1 MRDSRQGRFVLVLLL
16 AISFALVTVDIR
28 GGRNSPIA
36 NVRDWASAVF
46 GPAERGVSTAVDP
59 VGRAV
64 NAVKDAGSHEDDKK
78 RLQDENS
85 KLRQQVEN
93 IEFDRNRAAELDK
106 LLRVS
111 TAGQYKIK
119 PARVIAIGPAQG
131 FSWTVTIDA
140 GNRDGIQ
147 TDMTV
152 LNGDGLVG
160 RVTQVGPMTSTVLLA
175 TDPGFS
181 VGSRLAGSMEI
192 GITTGRGDRPMSLK
206 LLNGQA
212 VVKKGDR
219 LVSFGSQG
227 GRPFVPGVPVG
238 EVAEVRDTPGELTRS
253 VEVRSYVRFSSL
265 DTVGVVVEP
274 PRTDPRDALL
284 PQPVE
289 PAAATSPATP
299 KAPAATEPPKGARGT
314 TPTGTTQRS
323 GGSGG
328 AGGSGTTNNTNASG
342 ERRSKPPGATVP
354 LERD

>member
-16 AISFALVTVDIR
+16 AISFALITVDIR

-46 GPAERGVSTAVDP
+46 GPAERGVSAAVDP

-64 NAVKDAGSHEDDKK
+64 NAVKEAGSHEDDKK
-78 RLQDENS
+78 RLQDENA

-106 LLRVS
+106 LLKVS
-111 TAGQYKIK
+111 AAGQYKVK

-140 GNRDGIQ
+140 GNRDGVR

-152 LNGDGLVG
+152 INGDGLVG

-274 PRTDPRDALL
+274 PREDPRDALL
-284 PQPVE
+284 PQPVK
-289 PAAATSPATP
+289 PATATPPATP
-299 KAPAATEPPKGARGT
+299 RAPAGSAPPQGAQGPT
-314 TPTGTTQRS
+314 KPAKPSPGTGTT
-323 GGSGG
+323 
-328 AGGSGTTNNTNASG
+328 TNTNASR
-342 ERRSKPPGATVP
+342 EQRSKPQGAAPP
-354 LERD
+354 LGRD